1 MEGKRNK
8 KQEYE
13 QLELFSINKKEQYLA
28 DLASLCGRCSRKQHT
43 VSKEHQGP

>member
-8 KQEYE
+8 KLVCEHQK
-13 QLELFSINKKEQYLA
+13 LFSTNTKQQYLS
-28 DLASLCGRCSRKQHT
+28 DLASLCGSRSRKQHT